1 MKSVFK
7 TNKQSSFYVCWKMK
21 CLNLIA
27 TSSLNRE
34 NDHDP
39 DCSKK
44 RAQPFLKHQ
53 FFFICENHNSELKPI
68 PENELFFGNWA
79 TKSQLSNAG
88 RKPYHVSDVIEQ

>member
-39 DCSKK
+39 YCSKK
-44 RAQPFLKHQ
+44 GAQPFLKHQ
-53 FFFICENHNSELKPI
+53 IFYVRESPF
-68 PENELFFGNWA
+68 
-79 TKSQLSNAG
+79 
-88 RKPYHVSDVIEQ
+88 